1 MLHVHVLFVRKSSEL
16 YACTYSLF
24 LQLYSYIYAVS
35 CFERDTALAVQLL
48 CVESLDVND
57 DAAYSPVQMHM
68 YSYGL
73 IKLDAHG
80 DP

>member
-1 MLHVHVLFVRKSSEL
+1 MYDR
-16 YACTYSLF
+16 T
-24 LQLYSYIYAVS
+24 YSYIYAVS